1 MNILHILDGYH
12 IGGVETQAYEII
24 KNYPEGNKSFLI
36 NTYSKIK
43 DIQYRFLELEKI
55 NKIKNIKDIKT
66 KISLLII
73 LEIFLFVK
81 KNKIDNII
89 IYPSNKKMLY
99 VALGAKLAG
108 INKIFMSLQNTLY
121 EKTSLTIFKI
131 KIIFFILNKL
141 GVFFVPSSR
150 AIANSFSKSNIKLN
164 KFKIIYNSCDFNY
177 INSVSTKNK
186 KSYLDKKNKIKN
198 IVMIARLDKIKDHET
213 LLKAFA
219 NLKEPFWKLKI
230 VGDGPNMN
238 LLKKISRKLLLN
250 EKEIFYGPSNNIS
263 LILAESDIF
272 AFSTTE
278 AEGFGKVLIEAI
290 AAKVPIIAS
299 DVSACREILFD
310 GKGGILVPP
319 KDIDEWTKNLRDL
332 IKNKDKMKKI
342 ANNAFLLKDFFN
354 SKNIANEWHKLLVL
368 KK

>member
-43 DIQYRFLELEKI
+43 VIQNRFLELEKFNKI
-55 NKIKNIKDIKT
+55 KKIKNINT
-66 KISLLII
+66 NFSLLII
-73 LEIFLFVK
+73 LEIYLFVK
-81 KNKIDNII
+81 KNEIENII

-121 EKTSLTIFKI
+121 DKKSLTILKI
-131 KIIFFILNKL
+131 KIIFILLNIL

-150 AIANSFSKSNIKLN
+150 SIANSFSKSKIKLN
-164 KFKIIYNSCDFNY
+164 KFKIIYNSCDFDY
-177 INSVSTKNK
+177 INLVSRENN
-186 KSYLDKKNKIKN
+186 KSYFKKKNNIKN
-198 IVMIARLDKIKDHET
+198 IVMIARLDKIKDQET

-219 NLKEPFWKLKI
+219 KLKEPFWKLKI
-230 VGDGPNMN
+230 IGDGPNMN
-238 LLKKISRKLLLN
+238 SLKKISRKLHLN
-250 EKEIFYGPSNNIS
+250 EEEIFYGPSNNIP

-299 DVSACREILFD
+299 DVSACREILFN

-319 KDIDEWTKNLRDL
+319 KDIDKWTKNLKGL
-332 IKNKDKMKKI
+332 IKNKAKMRKI
-342 ANNAFLLKDFFN
+342 ADNAFVLKDFFN
-354 SKNIANEWHKLLVL
+354 SKNIANKWHKLLN
-368 KK
+368 K

>member
-43 DIQYRFLELEKI
+43 DIRNRFLELEKNNKI
-55 NKIKNIKDIKT
+55 NKITDIKT

-89 IYPSNKKMLY
+89 IYPANKKMLY

-108 INKIFMSLQNTLY
+108 IKKIFMSLQNTLY
-121 EKTSLTIFKI
+121 DKKSLTIFKI
-131 KIIFFILNKL
+131 KIIFYILNKL
-141 GVFFVPSSR
+141 GVFFVPASR
-150 AIANSFSKSNIKLN
+150 AIANSFSKSKINLN
-164 KFKIIYNSCDFNY
+164 QFKIIYNSCDFNY

-186 KSYLDKKNKIKN
+186 KSYLKKKNKIKN

-213 LLKAFA
+213 LLKAFSK
-219 NLKEPFWKLKI
+219 LKEPHWKLKI

-238 LLKKISRKLLLN
+238 SLKKVSRKLLLN
-250 EKEIFYGPSNNIS
+250 EEEIFYGQSNNVP

-299 DVSACREILFD
+299 DVSACREILFE
-310 GKGGILVPP
+310 GKGGILVKP
-319 KDIDEWTKNLRDL
+319 KDIDEWTKNLRRL
-332 IKNKDKMKKI
+332 IKNKDQMGKI
-342 ANNAFLLKDFFN
+342 ANKAFLLKDFFN
-354 SKNIANEWHKLLVL
+354 SKNIANKWHKLLIL
-368 KK
+368 NN